1 MVINAA
7 TNDVAENTHPYVED
21 MTVDNI
27 SSLIELAQAN
37 GITPV
42 LTTTLPA
49 ASFGWRKEITG
60 SSDKIAALNK
70 RLEAPRQRKGH
81 PVCRLL
87 LAPCQSRR
95 RDPCSQPCLYQRRR
109 ASHRSRICGDGINN
123 PPCATELAR
132 EISHH
137 PRDSQWGIAAR
148 MRWLQMSLSFQ

>member
-60 SSDKIAALNK
+60 SSDKIAASNK
-70 RLEAPRQRKGH
+70 RLEALAKEKGILFVDYYSRLVNPGDETRALNPAYTNDGVHPTEAGYAVMESIIH
-81 PVCRLL
+81 PVLQNL
-87 LAPCQSRR
+87 LAK
-95 RDPCSQPCLYQRRR
+95 
-109 ASHRSRICGDGINN
+109 
-123 PPCATELAR
+123 
-132 EISHH
+132 
-137 PRDSQWGIAAR
+137 
-148 MRWLQMSLSFQ
+148 